1 LSDME
6 AREKIVKAVQDML
19 QEGCEAQDITVRQ
32 IAARAGVG
40 IGTVSYHFHSKEKL
54 LFEAVGALMA
64 GLAGWMAPQSSAGEG
79 GGTALERLR
88 GFLLGTA
95 EITLRYSS
103 ICSIQLSYE
112 LIHGDMSICYFI
124 TPLLKEH
131 FGNAKSDLEVKII
144 ALEMITAM
152 QAIFIKMEAFQRY
165 TGLDIRNSAQ
175 REEAL
180 DIVIDSII
188 KK

>member
-1 LSDME
+1 MPEKE
-6 AREKIVKAVQDML
+6 AREKIVQAVQDML
-19 QEGCEAQDITVRQ
+19 REGCTAEDITVRQ

-54 LFEAVGALMA
+54 LFDAVGGMMA
-64 GLAGWMAPQSSAGEG
+64 GLAGWMSPQAGASAQEG
-79 GGTALERLR
+79 SALERLR

-95 EITLRYSS
+95 EMTLRYSS

-131 FGNAKSDLEVKII
+131 FGARKSDLEIKLI
-144 ALEMITAM
+144 ALELITAM
-152 QAIFIKMEAFQRY
+152 QSIFLKMEAFQRY
-165 TGLDIRNSAQ
+165 TGLDVRIPAQ

-180 DIVIDSII
+180 DTMLHSVI
-188 KK
+188 KE